1 MRNDLADDLAL
12 SVPLWKR
19 ALDVIC
25 VAWASPVLIPVF
37 VLIGFVI
44 KSVSPGPMFFLQERI
59 GYRGRRFLCFKFRTM
74 KVNADAA
81 VHRRHLEELMRHN
94 RPLTKMDSQ
103 GDTRLIPLGRLLRA
117 SGLDEL
123 PQILNVLAGQMSLV
137 GPRPCLPY
145 EYEMYSP
152 VQKQRFN
159 TLPGLTGLWQVSGKN
174 ETTFSEMMA
183 LDLAYVEKRTV
194 WLDLRILL
202 KTVPVL
208 CSQVR
213 GTSRPKAAREW
224 PALNVSKLIP
234 AVLGKRLPSPAA
246 LRQPHWVTC
255 GGKSV
260 QGEEPG

>member
-1 MRNDLADDLAL
+1 
-12 SVPLWKR
+12 
-19 ALDVIC
+19 
-25 VAWASPVLIPVF
+25 
-37 VLIGFVI
+37 
-44 KSVSPGPMFFLQERI
+44 
-59 GYRGRRFLCFKFRTM
+59 
-74 KVNADAA
+74 
-81 VHRRHLEELMRHN
+81 
-94 RPLTKMDSQ
+94 MDSQ